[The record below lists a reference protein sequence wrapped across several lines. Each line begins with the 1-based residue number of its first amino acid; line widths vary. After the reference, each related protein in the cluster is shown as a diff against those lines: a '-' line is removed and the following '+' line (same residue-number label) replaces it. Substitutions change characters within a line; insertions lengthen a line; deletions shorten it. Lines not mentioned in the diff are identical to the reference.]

1 VSRDEYDK
9 AREAAT
15 RELEELTRQRAD
27 LDKRIGQLM
36 QAIGN
41 LLRLSG
47 LTPTVSLGL
56 TDACRMV
63 LRSAG
68 APLTVL
74 EVRAQLA
81 AMGID
86 LSRYEN
92 DLAAIHTILKR
103 LNQAG
108 EIRFVPRSW
117 GRPSYEWLFP
127 HVHVVGVKSVEEA
140 VEKFEKLQPRGRW
153 KGGGRMKR
161 KTPAK

>member
-1 VSRDEYDK
+1 MSQDPYEK
-9 AREAAT
+9 AREAAVK
-15 RELEELTRQRAD
+15 ELEALTRQRAD

-36 QAIGN
+36 QTVGN
-41 LLRLSG
+41 LMRLSG
-47 LTPTVSLGL
+47 QTPIVEMGL

-74 EVRAQLA
+74 EVRAQLE

-108 EIRFVPRSW
+108 DIRFVPRSW

-127 HVHVVGVKSVEEA
+127 HANVVAVKSVGEA
-140 VEKFEKLQPRGRW
+140 IQRFEKLEPRSGL
-153 KGGGRMKR
+153 KR
-161 KTPAK
+161 SRRPRRRT

>member
-1 VSRDEYDK
+1 
-9 AREAAT
+9 
-15 RELEELTRQRAD
+15 
-27 LDKRIGQLM
+27 M
-36 QAIGN
+36 QVIGN

-47 LTPTVSLGL
+47 LTPTVALGL

-74 EVRAQLA
+74 EVRAQLG

-127 HVHVVGVKSVEEA
+127 HASVMTVKSREEA
-140 VEKFEKLQPRGRW
+140 IQQFEKLEPRYAV
-153 KGGGRMKR
+153 KR
-161 KTPAK
+161 SRRPRRRT

>member
-1 VSRDEYDK
+1 MSQDHYDK
-9 AREAAT
+9 ARKAAV

-36 QAIGN
+36 QVVGN
-41 LLRLSG
+41 LMRLSG
-47 LTPTVSLGL
+47 LTPTVALGL

-74 EVRAQLA
+74 EVRAQLG

-108 EIRFVPRSW
+108 EIRFVPRSG
-117 GRPSYEWLFP
+117 GRPSYEWLFS
-127 HVHVVGVKSVEEA
+127 HAVAVKSREEPSQL
-140 VEKFEKLQPRGRW
+140 FEKLEPRAGW
-153 KGGGRMKR
+153 KRSR
-161 KTPAK
+161 RPRRRTT

>member
-1 VSRDEYDK
+1 MSRDEYEK

-15 RELEELTRQRAD
+15 RELEALTRQRAD

-36 QAIGN
+36 QVIGN

-47 LTPTVSLGL
+47 LTPTVALGL

-74 EVRAQLA
+74 EVRAQLG

-92 DLAAIHTILKR
+92 DLAAIHTTLKR
-103 LNQAG
+103 LDEGG
-108 EIRFVPRSW
+108 EVRFVPQPW
-117 GRPSYEWLFP
+117 GKPAYQWVPGALPKPRTLEDARR
-127 HVHVVGVKSVEEA
+127 EA
-140 VEKFEKLQPRGRW
+140 EALAQTPRKKASRRTRAG
-153 KGGGRMKR
+153 K
-161 KTPAK
+161 

>member
-1 VSRDEYDK
+1 MSDDDYQK
-9 AREAAT
+9 ALLAAT
-15 RELEELTRQRAD
+15 RELETLTRQRAD

-36 QAIGN
+36 QTIGS
-41 LLRLSG
+41 LMRLSG
-47 LTPTVSLGL
+47 MTPTVEMGL
-56 TDACRMV
+56 TDACRMI
-63 LRSAG
+63 LRSAA

-81 AMGID
+81 AMGVD

-92 DLAAIHTILKR
+92 DLAAIHTVLKR

-127 HVHVVGVKSVEEA
+127 HAPVVVKSREEA
-140 VEKFEKLQPRGRW
+140 VTAFEKMTPRA
-153 KGGGRMKR
+153 KR
-161 KTPAK
+161 KKAK

>member
-1 VSRDEYDK
+1 
-9 AREAAT
+9 
-15 RELEELTRQRAD
+15 
-27 LDKRIGQLM
+27 
-36 QAIGN
+36 
-41 LLRLSG
+41 
-47 LTPTVSLGL
+47 
-56 TDACRMV
+56 MV

-74 EVRAQLA
+74 EVCAQLGT
-81 AMGID
+81 MGID

-127 HVHVVGVKSVEEA
+127 HPQVVAVKSVEEA
-140 VEKFEKLQPRGRW
+140 TEKFDKLQPRGRL
-153 KGGGRMKR
+153 KGSRR
-161 KTPAK
+161 PRRRTT

>member
-1 VSRDEYDK
+1 MSQGEYDK

-36 QAIGN
+36 QVIGN

-47 LTPTVSLGL
+47 LTPTVAMGL

-74 EVRAQLA
+74 EVRAQLG

-127 HVHVVGVKSVEEA
+127 HAKVIAVKSVEEA
-140 VEKFEKLQPRGRW
+140 IEKFDKLLPREGA
-153 KGGGRMKR
+153 KGSRRTKR
-161 KTPAK
+161 R